1 MGVRAHSACW
11 ITHRLPI
18 FPNIAILPPRHH
30 IRENPRTLHLFHLA
44 PPCETI
50 SVLANSGWVAAVE
63 QDRIDITRAT
73 PVRRKGAPLWAQLLG
88 ALIVVVVAGLLAG
101 LFSSLANGWL
111 ANAGLPLP
119 LVTITAA
126 TPGAAPAGQAQQGQG
141 QQGQRQGQATAQG
154 QGTPAGQPGQSG
166 QAGQGGNRPGGAGG
180 FGGPRAAVVV
190 TAPAT
195 TATINN
201 RLEAIGEGT
210 SIQSVTITPASG
222 GTLTTVV
229 VKPGQVVAA
238 GDVIATLDS
247 GTQQNAYDR
256 AVLGARDADAALDRA
271 QSLAKVSSLSDVQL
285 AAAQL
290 AADQAHLAVNDAKL
304 ALSLRTITTPVAGSV
319 GIIQAN
325 PGNLVS
331 TQTVITTVEDTR
343 EVLVNFW
350 VPERYSSQITLG
362 QSLAA
367 QSAALPGDSFTGTV
381 TAIDNRVDPA
391 SRTLQVQATLP
402 NPDGRIKSGMSF
414 SVVLTFPG
422 KTFPAV
428 DPLAI
433 QWSNQGAYVWR
444 VVDSK
449 AQKAMVQIVQR
460 NTDGILVDGD
470 IKPGDAIVTQGI
482 LQLTDGATVRLLGQP
497 APGGNGQGGQG
508 AQAGAQGAAGQNPQN
523 GQAAPQPPA
532 GQSGQPSQYRH
543 KGQGASSA
551 PASAG

>member
-1 MGVRAHSACW
+1 
-11 ITHRLPI
+11 
-18 FPNIAILPPRHH
+18 
-30 IRENPRTLHLFHLA
+30 
-44 PPCETI
+44 
-50 SVLANSGWVAAVE
+50 VE

-88 ALIVVVVAGLLAG
+88 SLVVVVVAGLLAG
-101 LFSSLANGWL
+101 LFSPLANGWL

-119 LVTITAA
+119 LVTITTAA
-126 TPGAAPAGQAQQGQG
+126 PGAAPAGQVQQGQAQQGQG
-141 QQGQRQGQATAQG
+141 QQGQRQGQTATQG
-154 QGTPAGQPGQSG
+154 QGAPAGQSG
-166 QAGQGGNRPGGAGG
+166 QVGQGGQGGQGGNRPGGAGG
-180 FGGPRAAVVV
+180 FGGSRTAVVV
-190 TAPAT
+190 TAPAV

-222 GTLTTVV
+222 GTLTTVA

-256 AVLGARDADAALDRA
+256 AVLGARDADAALARA
-271 QSLAKVSSLSDVQL
+271 QSLAKTNSLSDVQL

-362 QSLAA
+362 QTLAA
-367 QSAALPGDSFTGTV
+367 ESAALPGDGFTGTV

-402 NPDGRIKSGMSF
+402 NADGRIKSGMSF

-497 APGGNGQGGQG
+497 AAGGNGQGGQG
-508 AQAGAQGAAGQNPQN
+508 GAQGAAGQN
-523 GQAAPQPPA
+523 
-532 GQSGQPSQYRH
+532 GQSGQAAQGGQAGQGQSGQSGQQSQYRH